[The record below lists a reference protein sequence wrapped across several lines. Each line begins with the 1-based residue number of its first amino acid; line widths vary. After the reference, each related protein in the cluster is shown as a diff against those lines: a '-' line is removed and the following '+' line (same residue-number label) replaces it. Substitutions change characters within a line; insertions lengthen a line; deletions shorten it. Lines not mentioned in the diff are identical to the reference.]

1 MRLYE
6 ILEIESAIDEIARNN
21 EGEITEEQLN
31 ELITARANNVQKVSG
46 IIKYI
51 KHLEYF
57 IDQAKAEK
65 QRVSELQKKAENR
78 INSIKRFMSPLI
90 QEYYGGQLDVDTFR
104 LSFRKSESVELD
116 YGFNDE
122 KYCDVVIE
130 HKPRKAEIKA
140 AIKKGIDV
148 PGARLIYKENLQI
161 K

>member
-1 MRLYE
+1 MRIYE
-6 ILEIESAIDEIARNN
+6 VLEIEKEISKIAFEN
-21 EGEITEEQLN
+21 EGEIPEELLK
-31 ELITARANNVQKVSG
+31 ELIEAQTQSLEKISD

-57 IDQAKAEK
+57 ISNAKEEK
-65 QRVSELQKKAENR
+65 KRIDDLQKKAEKR
-78 INSIKRFMSPLI
+78 IENIKSFVSPFI
-90 QEYYGGQLDVDTFR
+90 KEYHDGKLDAGTFR
-104 LSFRKSESVELD
+104 LSFRKSESVEVD
-116 YGFNDE
+116 NWFNDE

-148 PGARLIYKENLQI
+148 PGARLIQKENLQI